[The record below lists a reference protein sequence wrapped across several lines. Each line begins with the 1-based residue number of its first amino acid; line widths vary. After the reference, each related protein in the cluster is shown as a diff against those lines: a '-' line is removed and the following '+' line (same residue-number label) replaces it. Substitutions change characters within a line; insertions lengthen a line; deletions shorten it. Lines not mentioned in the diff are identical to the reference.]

1 MQHQYYGDTR
11 TLQRK
16 FSSLVKYTENLIS
29 NADSSASNAHEGLA
43 VCDQFKDWLCGNAQS
58 CCTNKGSPSCPVG
71 CVSTA
76 LLQCVSTSPLLWNCV
91 LTQQALL
98 FGC

>member
-58 CCTNKGSPSCPVG
+58 CCTKKGSPSCPVG

-76 LLQCVSTSPLLWNCV
+76 CCS
-91 LTQQALL
+91 A
-98 FGC
+98 